1 MRYDL
6 SRIIQKIYAAGA
18 AARAAVL
25 SKRNDRVIRKQYI
38 NRIVVSCAA
47 VLLTGCSFGTPV
59 ENLLS
64 PPVMS
69 QIQDDISSALIS
81 AVGPDIS
88 PVYPKSGEYRSA
100 YVICDLDGDGGD
112 ETVAFYRSEADPS
125 RVRVNV
131 LDDDDGWHSVHDHAA
146 PGSTV
151 ESVYITDFASD
162 QTYLAVGYG
171 YAARADKTLCVYDYT
186 GKKLENRYSEV
197 YSRLEFVDINLDGGD
212 DIVLLNSNTDEHP
225 AYASLVTD
233 TGEGVECVSAVRMR
247 STTAELVNS
256 VSGGLGG
263 GAAAVFA
270 DSASASG
277 NISTEIIYCVEGELR
292 DPAAMEDS
300 EIPMLTSRR
309 GLFSTD
315 IDGDGIVEI
324 PTVAPFP
331 GYRDIESQYLT
342 KWNVYENYTLVNK
355 YSSLYEPRSGYCFM
369 LPVRWD
375 GVVTVRTDSSSG
387 EKVFY
392 KFNTTLAQSRLEL
405 MRIAVCAPSQKDD
418 LEMKGYY
425 EVISGAETIMV
436 QPGDTDDNLVL
447 TPAEVEN
454 GMYSV
459 K

>member
-1 MRYDL
+1 MGGGFVRRNG
-6 SRIIQKIYAAGA
+6 SVKK
-18 AARAAVL
+18 AAVL
-25 SKRNDRVIRKQYI
+25 L
-38 NRIVVSCAA
+38 AA
-47 VLLTGCSFGTPV
+47 MTLTGCSFGTPV

-69 QIQDDISSALIS
+69 QIQEDIQNALTD
-81 AVGPDIS
+81 AVGSDIT
-88 PVYPKSGEYRSA
+88 PVYPRSGEYRSA
-100 YVICDLDGDGGD
+100 YVICDLDGDGR
-112 ETVAFYRSEADPS
+112 EEAVAFYRNEDDPS

-131 LDDDDGWHSVHDHAA
+131 LSNEDGWHSVFDHAA
-146 PGSTV
+146 PGSSV
-151 ESVYITDFASD
+151 ESVYITKFSSD
-162 QTYLAVGYG
+162 NIYLAVGYG

-186 GKKLENRYSEV
+186 DGRLANRYSEV
-197 YSRLEFVDINLDGGD
+197 YSRLEYVDINLDGGD
-212 DIVLLNSNTDEHP
+212 DIVLLNGNTDEHP

-233 TGEGVECVSAVRMR
+233 TGEGVDCTSAVRMR
-247 STTAELVNS
+247 NTTAELVHS

-292 DPAAMEDS
+292 DPAAMDDS
-300 EIPMLTSRR
+300 EIPSLTSRR
-309 GLFSTD
+309 GLYSTD
-315 IDGDGIVEI
+315 IDGDGVVEI
-324 PTVAPFP
+324 PTIEPFP
-331 GYRDIESQYLT
+331 GYRDTESQYVT
-342 KWNVYENYTLVNK
+342 NWNVYENYTLVNK
-355 YSSLYEPRSGYCFM
+355 YSSLYEPKSGYCFM

-375 GVVTVRTDSSSG
+375 GLVTVRTDSSSG

-392 KFNTTLAQSRLEL
+392 KFNTTLAESRLEL

-418 LEMKGYY
+418 LELKGYY

-436 QPGDTDDNLVL
+436 QAGDTDDTLVL

-454 GMYSV
+454 GMYAV

>member
-1 MRYDL
+1 M
-6 SRIIQKIYAAGA
+6 KK
-18 AARAAVL
+18 AAVL
-25 SKRNDRVIRKQYI
+25 L
-38 NRIVVSCAA
+38 AA
-47 VLLTGCSFGTPV
+47 MTLTGCSFGTPV

-69 QIQDDISSALIS
+69 QIQEDIQNALTD
-81 AVGPDIS
+81 AVGSDIT
-88 PVYPKSGEYRSA
+88 PVYPRSGEYRSA
-100 YVICDLDGDGGD
+100 YVICDLDGDGR
-112 ETVAFYRSEADPS
+112 EEAVAFYRNEDDPS

-131 LDDDDGWHSVHDHAA
+131 LSNEDGWHSVFDHAA
-146 PGSTV
+146 PGSSV
-151 ESVYITDFASD
+151 ESVYITKFSSD
-162 QTYLAVGYG
+162 NIYLAVGYG

-186 GKKLENRYSEV
+186 DGRLANRYSEV
-197 YSRLEFVDINLDGGD
+197 YSRLEYVDINLDGGD
-212 DIVLLNSNTDEHP
+212 DIVLLNGNTDEHP

-233 TGEGVECVSAVRMR
+233 TGEGVDCTSAVRMR
-247 STTAELVNS
+247 NTTAELVHS

-292 DPAAMEDS
+292 DPAAMDDS
-300 EIPMLTSRR
+300 EIPSLTSRR
-309 GLFSTD
+309 GLYSTD
-315 IDGDGIVEI
+315 IDGDGVVEI
-324 PTVAPFP
+324 PTIEPFP
-331 GYRDIESQYLT
+331 GYRDTESQYVT
-342 KWNVYENYTLVNK
+342 NWNVYENYTLVNK
-355 YSSLYEPRSGYCFM
+355 YSSLYEPKSGYCFM

-375 GVVTVRTDSSSG
+375 GLVTVRTDSSSG

-392 KFNTTLAQSRLEL
+392 KFNTTLAESRLEL

-418 LEMKGYY
+418 LELKGYY

-436 QPGDTDDNLVL
+436 QAGDTDDTLVL

-454 GMYSV
+454 GMYAV